1 MGNFSLHR
9 VMTLT
14 VLGLGALGMLLVF
27 GAGLAYRQ
35 LAFDNQSEALR
46 QLIATNSKI
55 VLDRTIETAADLGH
69 SIQKE
74 SDLEK
79 EPTST
84 DHASLSENLDQH
96 FHRYFV
102 TLGMLDLQH
111 LHILD
116 LQHQIIASA
125 SRSGDNTNLET
136 RYCPYALEISKNRAG
151 AERLQTL
158 ASLCRVGSH
167 AFLTVI
173 VPIGG
178 LKPIGFLV
186 LVIDPVPNFAH
197 METNMG
203 KPIKVIV
210 GDDLTANS
218 AYQSKNWPN
227 KQFRENWLV
236 GHHEISATNSDETV
250 LTIESADS
258 LVEFNLGL
266 AKTHSAIGIASIALI
281 AIGLVIAIKI
291 MRAGMIDLAQLQEA
305 AEALAEGRY
314 KTLRNAR
321 YKEIRGLTKSFNRM
335 SLQIRMHHEH
345 LNELVSMRTREL
357 EAANAKLGADI
368 DRRKELDRAKDEFIA
383 VINHE
388 MRTPVTAI
396 KGALDLLECGKLA
409 PLPEQLKSL
418 VTIARK
424 NCGRLLRLISDVLN
438 VQHLEEGSFTFELEP
453 TLLAP
458 LVKHAVATIQPF
470 ADSYDVTIKVTD
482 FFPGT
487 YVKVDRDRLIQVF
500 TNLLSNA
507 AKYTNRKDQIEV
519 IIDQHRNF
527 ARVSIIDHG
536 PGIPATFQNKLF
548 QKFSQANVT
557 NTRSTGSSGLGLYIT
572 KQLVEGMHG
581 NIDFETEENCGTSF
595 FVDFP
600 VVPGKLQHGSDSQ
613 MNDSK
618 KETEI
623 ENSAM

>member
-1 MGNFSLHR
+1 
-9 VMTLT
+9 MTLT

-35 LAFDNQSEALR
+35 LAFDNQSDALR

-55 VLDRTIETAADLGH
+55 VLDRTIEIASDLGH

-74 SDLEK
+74 IDLDH
-79 EPTST
+79 EPTQIENILL
-84 DHASLSENLDQH
+84 AENLEQH

-102 TLGMLDLQH
+102 TLGMLDLKF
-111 LHILD
+111 LHILNRR
-116 LQHQIIASA
+116 HQIIASA
-125 SRSGDNTNLET
+125 SSDGDNASEQDHFCPNVLEKSNART
-136 RYCPYALEISKNRAG
+136 G

-158 ASLCRVGSH
+158 ASFCRVGSR
-167 AFLTVI
+167 AYLTVV

-178 LKPIGFLV
+178 LRPVGFLV
-186 LVIDPVPNFAH
+186 LVIDPVENFSH
-197 METNMG
+197 METSMG
-203 KPIKVIV
+203 KPIKIIV
-210 GDDLTANS
+210 GDDATAKT

-227 KQFRENWLV
+227 DAFKKNWLI
-236 GHHEISATNSDETV
+236 GHDKLSGTFSDETV
-250 LTIESADS
+250 LTIASADS
-258 LVEFNLGL
+258 LAEFNVGL
-266 AKTHSAIGIASIALI
+266 ARTHSAIGIASIALI
-281 AIGLVIAIKI
+281 AIGLAIAIKI

-305 AEALAEGRY
+305 AEALADGRY

-345 LNELVSMRTREL
+345 LNELVTMRTREL

-396 KGALDLLECGKLA
+396 RGALDLLECEKIA

-418 VTIARK
+418 VSIARK
-424 NCGRLLRLISDVLN
+424 NCSRLLRLISDVLN
-438 VQHLEEGSFTFELEP
+438 VQHLEEGTFTFDLEP

-458 LVKHAVATIQPF
+458 LVEHAVDTIQPF
-470 ADSYDVTIKVTD
+470 ADSYDVTIKITD
-482 FFPGT
+482 VFPGT
-487 YVKVDRDRLIQVF
+487 HVKVDRDRLIQVF

-507 AKYTNRKDQIEV
+507 AKYTHRKDEIEV
-519 IIDQHRNF
+519 VIDQHRNF
-527 ARVSIIDHG
+527 ARVAIIDHG
-536 PGIPATFQNKLF
+536 PGIPASFQNKIF
-548 QKFSQANVT
+548 QKFTQANVT
-557 NTRSTGSSGLGLYIT
+557 NTRPTGSSGLGLYVT
-572 KQLVEGMHG
+572 KQLVQGMHG

-600 VVPGKLQHGSDSQ
+600 VVPATCQSDEKPVK
-613 MNDSK
+613 NAPRK
-618 KETEI
+618 ENEPETEY
-623 ENSAM
+623 